1 MAVQVLSGH
10 GPDPLPNRTE
20 GATGRSHCLETGERR
35 HSQSLQSIS
44 PHPLP
49 WFQVESRVPGACASA
64 FALPAWATVRVTPSP
79 SGSWP
84 QVIETKELVLVCSR
98 QAIESKGVPYRD
110 RRGGPQGDSFAGSE
124 FIFLRLPC
132 NRSPPSRRRDGDGNT
147 TLFPCPHPFP
157 APFTVR
163 AWVLSAE
170 IPAEFQLQTGLDSR
184 SLYRLA
190 NASASRFSS
199 SVVAAWS

>member
-20 GATGRSHCLETGERR
+20 GATGRSHCLETGEER

-49 WFQVESRVPGACASA
+49 WFRVESRVPGACASA

-84 QVIETKELVLVCSR
+84 QVIETKELVLVCSC

-110 RRGGPQGDSFAGSE
+110 RRGGHPRV
-124 FIFLRLPC
+124 I
-132 NRSPPSRRRDGDGNT
+132 PSRVRNSSSCVCPAIVHRHRAVAMAMAIQHCSRALI
-147 TLFPCPHPFP
+147 LFPRP
-157 APFTVR
+157 
-163 AWVLSAE
+163 
-170 IPAEFQLQTGLDSR
+170 SR
-184 SLYRLA
+184 
-190 NASASRFSS
+190 
-199 SVVAAWS
+199 